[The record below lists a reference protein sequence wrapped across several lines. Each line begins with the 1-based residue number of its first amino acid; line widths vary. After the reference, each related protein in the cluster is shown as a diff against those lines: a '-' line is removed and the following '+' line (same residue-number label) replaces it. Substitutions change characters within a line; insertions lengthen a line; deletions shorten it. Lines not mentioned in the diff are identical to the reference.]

1 MQRDEFV
8 YLQDVMPTVLELAGV
23 SVPESVQ
30 FRSRLPLLRGGA
42 AGVWR
47 DCVTGSYMQSQR
59 MITVG
64 SDKLILYPGIG
75 VSLLYDVAA
84 DPEELRDLSGESG
97 SLAVKRRLFGRLL
110 EEQRV
115 MGDELDL
122 RVKFPELTG
131 I

>member
-1 MQRDEFV
+1 RDEFV

-23 SVPESVQ
+23 AVPEHVQ
-30 FRSRLPLLRGGA
+30 FRSLLPLLSGGA

-75 VSLLYDVAA
+75 VSLLYDLAA

-97 SLAVKRRLFGRLL
+97 ALGVKRRLFERLL
-110 EEQRV
+110 QEQRV
-115 MGDELDL
+115 MGDALDL
-122 RVKFPELTG
+122 
-131 I
+131 